1 MNWFSIPNFSIK
13 VVPFIYAIGGK
24 GFYKGF
30 YSWRDE
36 IYFVSWCWCQ
46 RVINSLERELLGTNR
61 GILGKSSFNIL

>member
-1 MNWFSIPNFSIK
+1 MWEVYTKGTIDIREFSFFFSYNHLFKNMNWFSIPNFSIK

-36 IYFVSWCWCQ
+36 IYFVS
-46 RVINSLERELLGTNR
+46 
-61 GILGKSSFNIL
+61 